1 MRPYPVGRWQASRKT
16 PKRRDMPDEAA
27 AEDPLEA
34 ARDRLLNA
42 ALEHVPFDG
51 RSLSAMTA
59 AETDTPPSFVCLAF
73 PRGPIDMLPRL
84 HRNIDREMTEQ
95 VDRTPGEGA

>member
-1 MRPYPVGRWQASRKT
+1 
-16 PKRRDMPDEAA
+16 MPDEAA